1 MSSTTDQ
8 YCEQPFKINKFE
20 WKIDS
25 GEFQNSTLF
34 LSYPVLPFNKQIP
47 TEQDVQV
54 IEENRRRLGPLSN
67 ARDENAT
74 KLEEKASEESKK
86 SIGRVNNVG
95 EGSEKPTVEIGMSNL
110 DTVGNK
116 NLIEASISGRRDA
129 SLNCDSKLTKPETR
143 VEDYVC
149 GLDVSA
155 KFSSHNPT
163 PEVYTTDNFEVSLSK
178 SQSRDLN
185 KCTSP
190 IGSLDLGNSTHS
202 CLETSCN
209 ELAMTDEPSENSNV
223 ASTGTMTEGC
233 SRCDLLKSMWNSSYK
248 ESRNKFIEVLGNAVR
263 KRVWN
268 LPRTNSDSVAPEV
281 SSGTSTSEGN
291 SFTSLSGVPHKDARV
306 GILFSGGID
315 SMMIAA
321 LADK

>member
-1 MSSTTDQ
+1 MSNTTDQ
-8 YCEQPFKINKFE
+8 DCEQPFKINKFE

-34 LSYPVLPFNKQIP
+34 LSYPVLPFNKQMP

-54 IEENRRRLGPLSN
+54 IEENRRRLGPLAN

-74 KLEEKASEESKK
+74 KLEEKTSEESKK
-86 SIGRVNNVG
+86 SIGSVNNVG
-95 EGSEKPTVEIGMSNL
+95 EGSENRTVEIDMSKL
-110 DTVGNK
+110 GTVGNK
-116 NLIEASISGRRDA
+116 NVLEASISGRDGA
-129 SLNCDSKLTKPETR
+129 SFNCDSKLTNPETR

-149 GLDVSA
+149 GLDVNA
-155 KFSSHNPT
+155 KFSSRKPT
-163 PEVYTTDNFEVSLSK
+163 PGVYTTDNFEVSLSK

-223 ASTGTMTEGC
+223 ASTGTITEGC
-233 SRCDLLKSMWNSSYK
+233 SRCDLLRSMWNSSYK
-248 ESRNKFIEVLGNAVR
+248 ESTNKFIEVLGNAVR

-268 LPRTNSDSVAPEV
+268 LPRTNSDSVTSNF
-281 SSGTSTSEGN
+281 SSGSTSEGN
-291 SFTSLSGVPHKDARV
+291 SFTSISGVQHKDARV